1 MHASEGWCALPLGQT
16 PLAASHTGSARRNQC
31 SQGTG
36 GQTLPLHSAREPTR
50 RVVSRFVLLFLSPP
64 SPAATTPP
72 HISEI
77 RPPLPG
83 SPCKGQGI
91 QSNSTQQQMYLIK
104 CTYFPDQFSGN
115 TVIQTE
121 KTVFLHE
128 LDEHFYLKDRTLMR
142 KNSCR
147 Y

>member
-1 MHASEGWCALPLGQT
+1 MPLRGGARSPWGKLHLLRPTQALLGEISAHREQVGKPCLCIQPVSQQGAFCLASFSFSSLPQALQQQPLLT
-16 PLAASHTGSARRNQC
+16 SLK
-31 SQGTG
+31 
-36 GQTLPLHSAREPTR
+36 
-50 RVVSRFVLLFLSPP
+50 V
-64 SPAATTPP
+64 
-72 HISEI
+72 